1 MQDLKPI
8 QPVPPMAR
16 DMDLTKNRL
25 PSTGV
30 LAGETITL
38 AYDDGGAATFH
49 LAATRVVWEA
59 QADGASF
66 SGEDDYDAVEMR
78 PGLFFLHFA
87 AVGAGLG
94 LSTVIDR
101 ENGRAIT
108 VWDVP
113 VMGDDGAW
121 DLRRFLRPGRIAGH
135 AAPYRPITQS
145 RELIG
150 RRAYCI
156 YSEEAALEHV
166 YVNSAAIVWQWL
178 LLPDDPRFEPLRT
191 EVGIEAVTVWKVAD
205 ELFLLVLRVPGPVQL
220 CLLMDFEQMR
230 NVGCLF
236 GWGQAGLVDRLVGA
250 KIVSLNTLSY
260 PKEHIPG

>member
-1 MQDLKPI
+1 MHELKPI

-25 PSTGV
+25 PSTHA

-38 AYDDGGAATFH
+38 AYDDGDGATFR
-49 LAATRVVWEA
+49 LTETRIIWEA
-59 QADGASF
+59 QAGGRTF

-87 AVGAGLG
+87 AVDAGLG

-101 ENGRAIT
+101 EQGRALT
-108 VWDVP
+108 VWDMP
-113 VMGDDGAW
+113 VMAEDGAW

-135 AAPYRPITQS
+135 AAPYQPIAQS

-191 EVGIEAVTVWKVAD
+191 EVGIEAVTMWKVR
-205 ELFLLVLRVPGPVQL
+205 ENLFLLVLRVPGPVQL
-220 CLLMDFEQMR
+220 CLLMDFDRMR

-236 GWGQAGLVDRLVGA
+236 GRGQAGLVDRLVGA
-250 KIVSLNTLSY
+250 KIVPLNDLRY
-260 PKEHIPG
+260 PREHGPG